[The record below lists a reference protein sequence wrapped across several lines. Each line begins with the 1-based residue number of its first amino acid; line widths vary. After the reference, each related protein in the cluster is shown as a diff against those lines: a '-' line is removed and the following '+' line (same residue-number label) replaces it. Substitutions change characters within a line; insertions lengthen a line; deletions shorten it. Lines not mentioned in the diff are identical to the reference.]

1 MGEANFYYFTC
12 LKPIKKEKPKKKPVK
27 MAVSSYNSF
36 ILSITLTLIVF
47 AGMQLYKVPLAATE
61 WGTILGGFL
70 GSQLFVFLLT
80 AISNLEMTMFGRSF
94 QAKIFPE
101 LVLALGLALFAAGMV
116 HRVCVTVC
124 LILSIVATYF
134 INRLSLSKYAVPV
147 VPAGAEAEGLK
158 KKKKK

>member
-12 LKPIKKEKPKKKPVK
+12 LKPIYQIRNGKITKK

-47 AGMQLYKVPLAATE
+47 AGMQLYKAPLASTE

-70 GSQLFVFLLT
+70 GSQIFVFLLT
-80 AISNLEMTMFGRSF
+80 AISNLEMTMFGRGF

-101 LVLALGLALFAAGMV
+101 LVLALGVALFAAGMV

-124 LILSIVATYF
+124 FLFSILATFF
-134 INRLSLSKYAVPV
+134 INRLSLTKYAVPV
-147 VPAGAEAEGLK
+147 VTAETEVLK

>member
-1 MGEANFYYFTC
+1 MGK
-12 LKPIKKEKPKKKPVK
+12 LKIYLHLLKFFNINVE
-27 MAVSSYNSF
+27 MAVSTYNSF
-36 ILSITLTLIVF
+36 ILSITLTMVVF
-47 AGMQLYKVPLAATE
+47 AGMQLYKAPLASSE

-80 AISNLEMTMFGRSF
+80 AVSNLEMTMFGRGF

-101 LVLALGLALFAAGMV
+101 LVLALGVALFAAGMV

-124 LILSIVATYF
+124 FILSVLATFF
-134 INRLSLSKYAVPV
+134 INRLSLTKYAVPV
-147 VPAGAEAEGLK
+147 VTAEAEGLK

>member
-12 LKPIKKEKPKKKPVK
+12 LKPIYQKRKAEKKTVK
-27 MAVSSYNSF
+27 TAVSSYNSF

-47 AGMQLYKVPLAATE
+47 AGMQLYKVPLASSE

-94 QAKIFPE
+94 QAKVFPE
-101 LVLALGLALFAAGMV
+101 LVLALGLSLFAAGMV
-116 HRVCVTVC
+116 H
-124 LILSIVATYF
+124 
-134 INRLSLSKYAVPV
+134 
-147 VPAGAEAEGLK
+147 
-158 KKKKK
+158 